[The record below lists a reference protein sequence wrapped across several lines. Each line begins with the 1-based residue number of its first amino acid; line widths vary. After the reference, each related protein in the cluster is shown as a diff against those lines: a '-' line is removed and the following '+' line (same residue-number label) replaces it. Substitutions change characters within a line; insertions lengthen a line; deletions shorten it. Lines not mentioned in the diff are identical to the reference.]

1 MVSYKKT
8 TRTISGKKRTVL
20 VPVRTRQE
28 VKELRN
34 PASSSSGST
43 TQTSEQTT
51 TTSALPSQTKPSVTS
66 TSKPV
71 VTTGSTNAKTG
82 MTNYKMEQRLT
93 VGKPSEGSPASE
105 IIKGGGSIRFS
116 TGGGQAPQA
125 TKVTL
130 GDKPSRIQRE
140 EKEVEVKP
148 ESFGN
153 GIQGIRTKEGITLAS
168 TRTNIN
174 TGQKDTMLFGRNI
187 NEFPIK
193 GTQEIFS
200 VKPLPQPP
208 QRKPAAGVLEARN
221 TPNHTRSNRLNRAI
235 QGVRNIG
242 FNLGLKGKVK
252 TQDYLG
258 EKAVQLS
265 DNYKQTKE
273 FVITNFGKTS
283 PVGDTNINV
292 LGERVTQNYTKND
305 KLNKVI
311 QGVHNIGYNLGL
323 KAKVKTQNVIR
334 DSKELAKTSYFK
346 EGKKAVSLLGY
357 VATEPFRGLADAGES
372 VAEPVGEFRKKIPD
386 TSIQSGI
393 DYNLETGKFT
403 DVSRE
408 YYTKQRTKS
417 RENQGEFLKGFIP
430 AVTSYPV
437 KHPVKTGLLLAA
449 PYAFAEVGAVSGIV
463 GGRALIAGAR
473 TGLISPTGVKVAYAT
488 GKVTSLGVKAGLG
501 YGMYKVKKQ
510 EYSMATT
517 PKGKGAFWGGT
528 VAEGVI
534 LYQGMDISN
543 QLPKPATRYYFTNVR
558 PQVDVL
564 RAGGEYATKE
574 AMYLAEH
581 SGKLTRE
588 IVKADINPKSNI
600 DYENIKLFKE
610 SKTGKRDI
618 TRFRNLPKDSIT
630 HGGTAG
636 QGTYLDEPILKG
648 WKGVE
653 AKGVRTTLTDSPR
666 VFGDADIYASGK
678 ETGIILDKV
687 VPTYKY
693 NTQLSG
699 GTFSEA
705 FGKSNSFRTGAGI
718 PQNLVKY
725 TDPHAYDDQFKMNP
739 FTGEPQLTPRGE
751 QTLPFKTQ
759 TAGKLEGTFK
769 PYKSETFFGTPK
781 PNEQGKVDVF
791 YRTTKDYNDLLTQAR
806 QVMYEGKATP
816 KLVKEYDLLTEGYK
830 NIKDPHSSFF
840 PNFKGDT
847 VKFPIAEAKVPA
859 VAATTPTTID
869 TITRISTGIKPA
881 SYVLPSKIS
890 LTKVK
895 SPAKNDVPFNTRLR
909 LSRFAHETNL
919 RTIKGESK
927 IGYKNSETV
936 SDVMNVHN
944 RFTIRMNRNS
954 KLFDS
959 IMDSKKPTFKLQ
971 TKSPLP
977 TSRFS
982 PSSSPRGINLVGSYG
997 SHSPSK
1003 PSSFSKAISKSVSGS
1018 GGRSPSFSPSKSPS
1032 FSPSPSPSYSP
1043 SPSFSFSP
1051 SPSPSPSVSFS
1062 PSVSPSASPSP
1073 STSPSISYSPSPQ
1086 PRASAIPIFRFKP
1099 GKAKKLPQYKQ
1110 KDRGYKYKPSV
1121 VAFQYNIHGKKPKKL
1136 TGLEV
1141 RPL

>member
-1 MVSYKKT
+1 
-8 TRTISGKKRTVL
+8 
-20 VPVRTRQE
+20 
-28 VKELRN
+28 
-34 PASSSSGST
+34 
-43 TQTSEQTT
+43 
-51 TTSALPSQTKPSVTS
+51 
-66 TSKPV
+66 
-71 VTTGSTNAKTG
+71 
-82 MTNYKMEQRLT
+82 
-93 VGKPSEGSPASE
+93 
-105 IIKGGGSIRFS
+105 
-116 TGGGQAPQA
+116 
-125 TKVTL
+125 
-130 GDKPSRIQRE
+130 
-140 EKEVEVKP
+140 
-148 ESFGN
+148 
-153 GIQGIRTKEGITLAS
+153 
-168 TRTNIN
+168 
-174 TGQKDTMLFGRNI
+174 MLFGRNI

-193 GTQEIFS
+193 GKQEVFS
-200 VKPLPQPP
+200 LTPLPQ
-208 QRKPAAGVLEARN
+208 RKTAAGVLEARD
-221 TPNHTRSNRLNRAI
+221 TPNITRSDWLNKGF
-235 QGVRNIG
+235 QKVQNIG
-242 FNLGLKGKVK
+242 YNLGLKGKVK
-252 TQDYLG
+252 TKDYLG

-265 DNYKQTKE
+265 DNYNQTKE

-283 PVGDTNINV
+283 PVGDPNINV
-292 LGERVTQNYTKND
+292 LGERVTPDYTKND

-323 KAKVKTQNVIR
+323 KAKGKTQNYIR
-334 DSKELAKTSYFK
+334 DN
-346 EGKKAVSLLGY
+346 KKFAQTPYNEVKKSVSLLGY
-357 VATEPFRGLADAGES
+357 VATEPFKGFADAGEI

-408 YYTKQRTKS
+408 YYKKQRTKS
-417 RENQGEFLKGFIP
+417 RENQGEFIKGFIP

-449 PYAFAEVGAVSGIV
+449 PYAFAEAGAVSGIV
-463 GGRALIAGAR
+463 GGRALIAGAKS
-473 TGLISPTGVKVAYAT
+473 GLISPTGVKVAYAT
-488 GKVTSLGVKAGLG
+488 GKVTSLGVKGGLG

-510 EYSMATT
+510 EYQMATT
-517 PKGKGAFWGGT
+517 PKAKGAFWGNT
-528 VAEGVI
+528 VAEGGI
-534 LYQGMDISN
+534 LYQGIDISN

-588 IVKADINPKSNI
+588 INKANINPKSNI

-610 SKTGKRDI
+610 SKTGRRDI
-618 TRFRNLPKDSIT
+618 ARFRNLPKDSIT
-630 HGGTAG
+630 HGGTGG

-653 AKGVRTTLTDSPR
+653 TKGVRTTLSDSQR

-693 NTQLSG
+693 NSKLSG

-739 FTGEPQLTPRGE
+739 YAGEPKLTPRGE
-751 QTLPFKTQ
+751 QVLPFKTQ

-781 PNEQGKVDVF
+781 PNEQGKIDVF

-806 QVMYEGKATP
+806 QVIHEGKATP
-816 KLVKEYDLLTEGYK
+816 KLVKEYSLLTEGYK
-830 NIKDPHSSFF
+830 NIKNPHSSFF

-847 VKFPIAEAKVPA
+847 VKFPIAEAKVPT
-859 VAATTPTTID
+859 VAATTPTAVD
-869 TITRISTGIKPA
+869 TITKISTGIKPA

-895 SPAKNDVPFNTRLR
+895 SPAKNDVPFDTRLR
-909 LSRFAHETNL
+909 LAKFATDKNRKYL
-919 RTIKGESK
+919 VGEMK
-927 IGYKNSETV
+927 RGYREVNIDINKNVNPGKKSFDTHRKNI
-936 SDVMNVHN
+936 DKVHN
-944 RFTIRMNRNS
+944 TFKTRMNRNS
-954 KLFDS
+954 ELGKS
-959 IMDSKKPTFKLQ
+959 IRGSKKPTFELQ

-982 PSSSPRGINLVGSYG
+982 PSPSRGINLVGSSG
-997 SHSPSK
+997 SRSSPKPSS
-1003 PSSFSKAISKSVSGS
+1003 PSSFSKAISKSISGS

-1032 FSPSPSPSYSP
+1032 FSPSTSPSYSPSP

-1051 SPSPSPSVSFS
+1051 SPSPSPSISFS
-1062 PSVSPSASPSP
+1062 PSPSPSP
-1073 STSPSISYSPSPQ
+1073 SFSPSPSPSPSISYSPT
-1086 PRASAIPIFRFKP
+1086 PRGAAIPIFRFKQ